1 MPRPVK
7 RFVLTPSQ
15 AAEKELIL
23 DQIRIDPRG
32 PWKNGKKVNLPKQK
46 RSLSGNKKRKEP

>member
-1 MPRPVK
+1 MAHLIK

-23 DQIRIDPRG
+23 DQIRINPRG
-32 PWKNGKKVNLPKQK
+32 PWVNGKKISLPKAK
-46 RSLSGNKKRKEP
+46 SSTSGSRKKK